1 LTGCADYAVGM
12 TQEDIH
18 NHDASK
24 IGPLTGCADYAVGMT
39 QEDVHNRDISKTGT
53 SKVCADCSVDARN
66 PLTRHEL

>member
-12 TQEDIH
+12 SQEDIH

-39 QEDVHNRDISKTGT
+39 
-53 SKVCADCSVDARN
+53 
-66 PLTRHEL
+66 